1 MLFDEV
7 WVQNTLRPEMICSLL
22 LHGSSFSTVGEPVE
36 MFINNDRI
44 LLFNNV
50 AWSLSYCLLKS
61 VETNASISWKFLCS
75 SDIILTAVFF
85 LVRCI
90 WNIEGT
96 SVICAKFL

>member
-50 AWSLSYCLLKS
+50 AWSLLKS

-85 LVRCI
+85 LVWCI